1 MCEYIT
7 LITVEIIRKIMKNW
21 DTFNIKYLLNGTK
34 LQTESLSLAVLS
46 HNPWIMGKHYFY
58 LDVLSL
64 QAGTKYMIKISTV
77 MRVIYS
83 HILYFLRYTNYCE
96 E

>member
-46 HNPWIMGKHYFY
+46 HNP
-58 LDVLSL
+58 
-64 QAGTKYMIKISTV
+64 
-77 MRVIYS
+77 
-83 HILYFLRYTNYCE
+83 
-96 E
+96 